1 MRQRRFGST
10 DIQLSEVTFGSMRF
24 VSGKLGAMDD
34 AAGKRALEAAIA
46 GGVTSIHSSYEYGTR
61 WAVGEV
67 LRDHPKR
74 HDIQHI
80 IKAPVPD
87 FDDQGFDEAKFRMR
101 VEDALK
107 ELGAER
113 IAIVQHLQR
122 GVGNDVINDE
132 RGDPARIAAMPEV
145 NARLKACA
153 DDLKAEGKIGA
164 LACFPYT
171 AGFAAPA
178 VESGIFDG
186 VVAYWSLV
194 ETELAPVMEAMRARG
209 MGFVTMR
216 SLLQGL
222 LTDKRADRSK
232 LPADDSKR
240 KPAWNLPYARFER
253 LQAELGREYGSWE
266 TLAVKFALCDP
277 LFPSVILSMNT
288 TGQVEGVLAAAD
300 GDYPDPSLVQ
310 RVHALNGAA

>member
-1 MRQRRFGST
+1 MRHRRFGCT
-10 DIQLSEVTFGSMRF
+10 DIELSEVTFGSMRF
-24 VSGKLGAMDD
+24 VSGKLGPMDD
-34 AAGKRALEAAIA
+34 ATGKRALEAAIA
-46 GGVTSIHSSYEYGTR
+46 GGVTSVHSSYEYGTR

-74 HDIQHI
+74 HAIQHI

-87 FDDQGFDEAKFRMR
+87 FDDAGFDEAKFRMR
-101 VEDALK
+101 VEEALR

-122 GVGNDVINDE
+122 GVGNDVINDA
-132 RGDPARIAAMPEV
+132 RGDPARIKAMGEV
-145 NARLKACA
+145 NERLAACA
-153 DDLKAEGKIGA
+153 DALKAEGKIGA

-178 VESGIFDG
+178 VDSGIFDG

-194 ETELAPVMEAMRARG
+194 ETELAPVLDAMRARG

-222 LTDKRADRSK
+222 LTDKRADRNA
-232 LPADDSKR
+232 LAADDPKR
-240 KPAWNLPYARFER
+240 KATWDLPYGRFER
-253 LQAELGREYGSWE
+253 LQPELGREYASWE

-277 LFPSVILSMNT
+277 LFASVILSMNT
-288 TGQVEGVLAAAD
+288 PEQVEGVLAAAD
-300 GDYPDPSLVQ
+300 GDYPDPSIVAH
-310 RVHALNGAA
+310 VHGLNSAA